1 MRSASELLREPRAA
15 AGCRGAEAALPMRGG
30 CGAATALSARGGH
43 VADPPHALPPIRRTI
58 ELSDGD
64 LVLIC
69 TGRFHAVEGFEGGDR
84 LSGQCWV
91 SYRRGSP
98 LRLWV

>member
-1 MRSASELLREPRAA
+1 MALSRREECLRAA
-15 AGCRGAEAALPMRGG
+15 QRAAMQGYTAALPVE
-30 CGAATALSARGGH
+30 ATGALSTWGRH
-43 VADPPHALPPIRRTI
+43 VAHPPHVLPTRRTI

-69 TGRFHAVEGFEGGDR
+69 TGRFHAVESFDGGDR
-84 LSGQCWV
+84 LSGQCWL

>member
-1 MRSASELLREPRAA
+1 MSQTRRSALCPPSTHRPIKQ
-15 AGCRGAEAALPMRGG
+15 AGRQHKFDIFL
-30 CGAATALSARGGH
+30 T
-43 VADPPHALPPIRRTI
+43 VRRTI

-69 TGRFHAVEGFEGGDR
+69 TGRFHAVEGFEDGDR
-84 LSGQCWV
+84 LSGQCWL

>member
-1 MRSASELLREPRAA
+1 M
-15 AGCRGAEAALPMRGG
+15 GGWDGGVRGRGV
-30 CGAATALSARGGH
+30 LSARGGH
-43 VADPPHALPPIRRTI
+43 ATDPPHALPARRTI

-69 TGRFHAVEGFEGGDR
+69 TGRFHAVEGFVGADR
-84 LSGQCWV
+84 LSGQCWL
-91 SYRRGSP
+91 SYKRGSP

>member
-1 MRSASELLREPRAA
+1 MPA
-15 AGCRGAEAALPMRGG
+15 
-30 CGAATALSARGGH
+30 
-43 VADPPHALPPIRRTI
+43 RRTI